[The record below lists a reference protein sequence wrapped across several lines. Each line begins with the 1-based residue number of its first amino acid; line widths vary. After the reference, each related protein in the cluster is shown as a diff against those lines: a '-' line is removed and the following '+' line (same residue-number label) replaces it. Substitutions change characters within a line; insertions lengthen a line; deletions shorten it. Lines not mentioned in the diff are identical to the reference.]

1 MRCVLAMLVS
11 LAAAAAL
18 AQVPATAQPTSDGA
32 KAAAPESAD
41 ARVSRNALRV
51 RVRTEALRAGL
62 PAEIADAVATVESSY
77 NARAIGGV
85 GEIGLMQVLPST
97 ARLLGF
103 QGSIAELAEPD
114 TNIRY
119 GVAYLVGAWRLA
131 DSDLCTTVMKYRAG
145 HAEDRFSYRSVD
157 YCLRVRAVLKAQGY
171 PLFGEV
177 PAATFGEPVA
187 GGGAFA
193 ARPGRKRLAAR
204 SGKGRINWAAADA
217 RMRAI
222 TSKVNMASLA
232 ISR

>member
-11 LAAAAAL
+11 LAAAL
-18 AQVPATAQPTSDGA
+18 AQVPATAQPASDGA

-103 QGSIAELAEPD
+103 QGSMAELAEPD
-114 TNIRY
+114 INIRY

-187 GGGAFA
+187 GGGGAFA
-193 ARPGRKRLAAR
+193 ARPGRKRVAAR

-222 TSKVNMASLA
+222 TGKVNMASLA